1 MEIKQLN
8 ATLIRHLTQV
18 DRNENETYHQCVSR
32 LLNTYK
38 ECLSNFDF
46 CKYGLKISPPNV
58 NKIDPRNRGSFVHSC
73 LEGILSK
80 TLPDGSVVYDEDFKS
95 LSDDKLKEKIHDY
108 FKQYVAL
115 ELGGDFGKT
124 KRFDFISKRWEESA
138 FYVVKNLRDE
148 LINTL
153 L

>member
-46 CKYGLKISPPNV
+46 CKYGLNESVICQEIDEICETISNCIEEYNKADLSEAILQMTNMINKYSSKLSSLTIDDTNEEYKNWYKIRSQEDSVRLFKAHEMFHIPFGN
-58 NKIDPRNRGSFVHSC
+58 NM
-73 LEGILSK
+73 IL
-80 TLPDGSVVYDEDFKS
+80 LY
-95 LSDDKLKEKIHDY
+95 
-108 FKQYVAL
+108 
-115 ELGGDFGKT
+115 
-124 KRFDFISKRWEESA
+124 
-138 FYVVKNLRDE
+138 
-148 LINTL
+148 
-153 L
+153 